1 MLAAERLPALPWTW
15 PWCAVDGRPLR
26 PLELLLS
33 RKFSI
38 LYLAVIWVLWLGL
51 VPGGKFDC
59 IEFGGR
65 LGCVGGLWPEEII
78 SKPLKFLFSLVV
90 APWFHHDG
98 GEHIFFVTC
107 FGFMIFVQSFEVRE
121 GSVKT
126 FLIFF
131 TSIAFAGILVA
142 LAMNMGD
149 MLWPDNEIINQGM
162 GRSWIG
168 GSAGFFGI
176 IGASAHQSNSR
187 WLVILIAVI
196 FETWNYYTHGI
207 STFTSVAHMMSMAYG
222 FLIWGWWTGA
232 WKTKS

>member
-1 MLAAERLPALPWTW
+1 MLAEDRLPALPWTW

-26 PLELLLS
+26 PMELLLS

-38 LYLAVIWVLWLGL
+38 LYLAVIWPLWLGY
-51 VPGGKFDC
+51 GGDLEC
-59 IEFGGR
+59 IDVGGT
-65 LGCVGGLWPEEII
+65 LGCIGALWPEEII
-78 SKPLKFLFSLVV
+78 SNPLKFLVSLVL
-90 APWFHHDG
+90 APWFHHSG
-98 GEHIFFVTC
+98 GEHIFFVTL
-107 FGFMIFVQSFEVRE
+107 GFMLFMQSFEVRE
-121 GSVKT
+121 GSVKAA
-126 FLIFF
+126 LMFF
-131 TSIAFAGILVA
+131 SSVAVAGILVA
-142 LAMNMGD
+142 LSMNMGD
-149 MLWPDNEIINQGM
+149 VLWPNNDIINQGI
-162 GRSWIG
+162 GRNWKG